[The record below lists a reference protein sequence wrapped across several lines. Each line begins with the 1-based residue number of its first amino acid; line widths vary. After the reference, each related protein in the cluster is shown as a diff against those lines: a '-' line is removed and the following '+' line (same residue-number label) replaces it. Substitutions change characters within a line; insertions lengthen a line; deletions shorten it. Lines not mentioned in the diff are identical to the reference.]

1 MRSTLVLVALVASAH
16 SLHGTLMDVV
26 STLLSLERKA
36 GAMSPSVRA
45 TFGLVLCPSVH
56 VSDHIPTHTS
66 PKWTAPDLLKKIPA
80 DLLDP
85 SLLERVYIPNLV
97 VSPFTVNKGYAGHIF
112 YNCISSPHLLKVLR
126 RWDEERRT
134 APEQW

>member
-1 MRSTLVLVALVASAH
+1 MF
-16 SLHGTLMDVV
+16 
-26 STLLSLERKA
+26 
-36 GAMSPSVRA
+36 PSVRA